1 MPFVYLLSPSLF
13 WPSLFPGQDRNQKSA
28 TKRWVKSPNW
38 AEHIFLHQNFRP
50 VPLHE
55 VRGGMN
61 ALFVALPQR
70 SSFQPRNIQT
80 QKHAVQVLVGINIF
94 LTLLHK
100 DSHIVDITWAALLSN
115 PTHESHNKCWD
126 DESSESP
133 PGQQA
138 LHPFS
143 ASTGWTPNRLGETP
157 TIDASEIPFPT
168 AWDVYETL

>member
-1 MPFVYLLSPSLF
+1 MPFVYLLSPWLF

-28 TKRWVKSPNW
+28 TKRWVKRPNW

-61 ALFVALPQR
+61 ALFCCFALK
-70 SSFQPRNIQT
+70 IQLET
-80 QKHAVQVLVGINIF
+80 TQHPQKHAVQVLVGINIF

-100 DSHIVDITWAALLSN
+100 DSHIVDITWAALLWLAN
-115 PTHESHNKCWD
+115 PWIPSIDAENL
-126 DESSESP
+126 ESP

-143 ASTGWTPNRLGETP
+143 ASTGWTSKGLGENP

-168 AWDVYETL
+168 TWDVYETL